1 MTVAKVLRGRKET
14 SGREMNPKS
23 SLKRNRARGAF
34 LEYLTTCVPG
44 RSSAR
49 KSQLKY
55 TCTYVAVHTH
65 THTCTSGPGVVLGI
79 CKDSRRCSASLGRY
93 KYQSG
98 DKLSP
103 LSTSFI
109 VVAVQA
115 RYNRYAVWIIRVK
128 AADATKSRIFVLP
141 ARFNSKRFTE
151 LL

>member
-1 MTVAKVLRGRKET
+1 MTVAKVLRGRKRT

-34 LEYLTTCVPG
+34 PEYLTTCVPG

-55 TCTYVAVHTH
+55 TCNVRIRTSWR

-79 CKDSRRCSASLGRY
+79 CKDSRRCSASHGRY

-98 DKLSP
+98 DRLSP

-115 RYNRYAVWIIRVK
+115 NGII
-128 AADATKSRIFVLP
+128 DTP
-141 ARFNSKRFTE
+141 YG
-151 LL
+151 